1 MAGDVGDPGRQ
12 FSAAWQAA
20 TAALDEWRQR
30 VAAATAEARGK
41 LDPAVRA
48 AMEGRPRRLYRRLAS
63 LSLRVRHGPPR

>member
-1 MAGDVGDPGRQ
+1 MADDVGNPGRQ

-20 TAALDEWRQR
+20 AAALDEWRQQ

-41 LDPAVRA
+41 IDPAVRA
-48 AMEGRPRRLYRRLAS
+48 AMEAGPRRLYRRVAS